1 MGRIAII
8 GDVGGHPDQ
17 LRAALIRLGA
27 DPLSLR
33 LPADLTIVQVGD
45 LIDRGPDSAGV
56 LTIVRDRLDSQA
68 SQWIQLV
75 GNHEGQYLEPGQSF
89 WAERLRPSD
98 AALIR
103 TWWNTGWLR
112 VAVAIRSGDNDLL
125 VTHAGLTV
133 SAWQALGSPETATE
147 AARLLNDRPPLIWS
161 GIEPA
166 GLAGPLWAEAG
177 TEVYEP
183 WMRWYAMGGMVPF
196 DQVHGH
202 SSLVHYPDR
211 SWRCPGRVRERAQ
224 VDWGARLV
232 RTRIGGRVF
241 HAVDPK
247 HGKSGAEWWQ
257 PLILDDARLVQTAA
271 A

>member
-1 MGRIAII
+1 MQDR
-8 GDVGGHPDQ
+8 DVVTVKPGLQLANPVEPDH
-17 LRAALIRLGA
+17 RR
-27 DPLSLR
+27 P
-33 LPADLTIVQVGD
+33 V
-45 LIDRGPDSAGV
+45 DS
-56 LTIVRDRLDSQA
+56 
-68 SQWIQLV
+68 
-75 GNHEGQYLEPGQSF
+75 Y
-89 WAERLRPSD
+89 
-98 AALIR
+98 
-103 TWWNTGWLR
+103 
-112 VAVAIRSGDNDLL
+112 
-125 VTHAGLTV
+125 
-133 SAWQALGSPETATE
+133 E
-147 AARLLNDRPPLIWS
+147 AA

-196 DQVHGH
+196 DQAHGH

-247 HGKSGAEWWQ
+247 HGKSGADRWQ